1 MNASAT
7 HLTVTVIWGLSLI
20 LCTRAAAQQNQEAPS
35 PESAPKIQVAV
46 NAVLVPVVVRD
57 SQGHAVGTLTKE
69 DFQVLDRKKPQVI
82 SGFSIQKRAALE
94 TNPASTVPMP
104 TVPSPVSPAAAAPPS
119 ATPPRRF
126 IVFLFDDLH
135 LSASDLVHVQKV
147 ATKIVAGSLAD
158 SDMAAVVSFSG
169 TYSGMTRDRAKLQ
182 ETISKLKTQELY
194 RHIAR
199 ECPDIDYYQGDL
211 IENKHS
217 NAAYEQ
223 AVQEAFTC
231 GHTDRR
237 SVAEGMA
244 QAAARRAVAI
254 GDQDVHVTLGFVAE
268 VVRKMEA
275 LEGERTLILISPGFL
290 TVTPGALS
298 EKSHVLDLAARSN
311 VTISALDARGLYTT
325 EIDASENGAHTMQ
338 ALVTGHES
346 DYHRNTMTFA
356 ENVMAELADGTG
368 GTYFH
373 NSNDLQGGLQKL
385 TAAPEYVYILELSLA
400 NIKMDGTY
408 HPLNVKINRNG
419 LSLRARRGYF
429 APQSLRKKK

>member
-7 HLTVTVIWGLSLI
+7 HLTVTMICGLSLI
-20 LCTRAAAQQNQEAPS
+20 SCTGAAAQQNQEAPT

-57 SQGHAVGTLTKE
+57 SQGRAVGNLTKE

-82 SGFSIQKRAALE
+82 SGFGIQKRAALE
-94 TNPASTVPMP
+94 TNPAPTVPMT

-119 ATPPRRF
+119 ATPPQRF

-169 TYSGMTRDRAKLQ
+169 TYSAMTRDRAKLQ

-231 GHTDRR
+231 EHTDRR

-298 EKSHVLDLAARSN
+298 EKSQVLDLAARSK

-429 APQSLRKKK
+429 APQPPRKK

>member
-7 HLTVTVIWGLSLI
+7 HLAVTIICGLSFI
-20 LCTRAAAQQNQEAPS
+20 LYNRAAAQKQEAAPA
-35 PESAPKIQVAV
+35 ESAAKIRVAV

-57 SQGHAVGTLTKE
+57 SQGRAVGNLTKE

-82 SGFSIQKRAALE
+82 SGFSIQKRAAVE
-94 TNPASTVPMP
+94 TNPTPTVPMSA
-104 TVPSPVSPAAAAPPS
+104 VPSPVSPAAAAPTS
-119 ATPPRRF
+119 ATPPQRF

-135 LSASDLVHVQKV
+135 LSASDLVHVQNV
-147 ATKIVAGSLAD
+147 ATKIVAGSLSD

-169 TYSGMTRDRAKLQ
+169 THSGMTRDRAKLQ

-217 NAAYEQ
+217 NAAFEQ
-223 AVQEAFTC
+223 AVQEALTC
-231 GHTDRR
+231 GHTDLR

-244 QAAARRAVAI
+244 QSAARRAVLI

-275 LEGERTLILISPGFL
+275 LQGERTLILISPGFL
-290 TVTPGALS
+290 TVTSEALS
-298 EKSHVLDLAARSN
+298 EKSQVLDLAARSN

-346 DYHRNTMTFA
+346 DHHRNTRTFA

-400 NIKMDGTY
+400 NVKMDGTY
-408 HPLNVKINRNG
+408 HPLKVKVNRNG
-419 LSLRARRGYF
+419 LSLQARRGYF
-429 APQSLRKKK
+429 APQPPKKKK

>member
-1 MNASAT
+1 MNANKT
-7 HLTVTVIWGLSLI
+7 HLTVKILCGLSLF
-20 LCTRAAAQQNQEAPS
+20 LFTRATARQNQEART

-57 SQGHAVGTLTKE
+57 SQGHAVGSLTKE
-69 DFQVLDRKKPQVI
+69 DFQVLDRNKPQVI

-94 TNPASTVPMP
+94 TRPVPTSPVP
-104 TVPSPVSPAAAAPPS
+104 TVPYPVSPAAAPPS
-119 ATPPRRF
+119 ATAAQRF
-126 IVFLFDDLH
+126 IVLLFDDLH

-147 ATKIVAGSLAD
+147 ATKIVAGALAD
-158 SDMAAVVSFSG
+158 SNMAAVVSFSG

-182 ETISKLKTQELY
+182 ETISKMKTQELY

-217 NAAYEQ
+217 NAVFEQ
-223 AVQEAFTC
+223 AVQEALTC
-231 GHTDRR
+231 GHTDLR
-237 SVAEGMA
+237 SVAEGMT
-244 QAAARRAVAI
+244 QSAARRAVLI
-254 GDQDVHVTLGFVAE
+254 GDQDVHVTLSFVAE

-275 LEGERTLILISPGFL
+275 LQGERTLILISPGFL
-290 TVTPGALS
+290 TVTSEALS
-298 EKSHVLDLAARSN
+298 EKSQVLDLAARSN

-373 NSNDLQGGLQKL
+373 NSNDLQSGLQRL

-400 NIKMDGTY
+400 NVKMDGTY
-408 HPLNVKINRNG
+408 HPLKVKVNRNG
-419 LSLRARRGYF
+419 LSLQARRGYF
-429 APQSLRKKK
+429 APQPPKKKK

>member
-7 HLTVTVIWGLSLI
+7 RLTVTVIWGLSLI
-20 LCTRAAAQQNQEAPS
+20 LCTRAAAQQNQEAPT
-35 PESAPKIQVAV
+35 PESAAKIQVAV

-57 SQGHAVGTLTKE
+57 SQGRAVGNLTKE
-69 DFQVLDRKKPQVI
+69 DFQVLDGKKPQVI

-94 TNPASTVPMP
+94 TNPAPTVPMP
-104 TVPSPVSPAAAAPPS
+104 AVPSPVSPAAAPPS
-119 ATPPRRF
+119 TTPSQRF

-135 LSASDLVHVQKV
+135 LGASELARVQKV

-169 TYSGMTRDRAKLQ
+169 TYSGMTRDRTKLQ
-182 ETISKLKTQELY
+182 ETISELKTQELY

-223 AVQEAFTC
+223 AVQETLTC
-231 GHTDRR
+231 EHTDRR
-237 SVAEGMA
+237 SVAEGLA

-346 DYHRNTMTFA
+346 DYHRNTVTFA

-385 TAAPEYVYILELSLA
+385 TAALEYVYILELSLA

>member
-7 HLTVTVIWGLSLI
+7 HLTVTMICGLCFI
-20 LCTRAAAQQNQEAPS
+20 LCTRTVAQQNQEALTPD
-35 PESAPKIQVAV
+35 SAAKIQVAV
-46 NAVLVPVVVRD
+46 NAVLLPVVVRD
-57 SQGHAVGTLTKE
+57 SEGRAVGNLTKE
-69 DFQVLDRKKPQVI
+69 NFQVLDRKKPQVI
-82 SGFSIQKRAALE
+82 SGFSIQRRAAFE
-94 TNPASTVPMP
+94 TSPAPTLPTP
-104 TVPSPVSPAAAAPPS
+104 TVPSTVSPAAAPLS
-119 ATPPRRF
+119 ATHQQRF

-135 LSASDLVHVQKV
+135 LSASDLVHVQQV

-158 SDMAAVVSFSG
+158 RDMAAVVSFSG

-182 ETISKLKTQELY
+182 EAISKLKTQELY

-217 NAAYEQ
+217 HAAYEQ
-223 AVQEAFTC
+223 AVQEALTC
-231 GHTDRR
+231 EHTNLR

-268 VVRKMEA
+268 VVHKMEA
-275 LEGERTLILISPGFL
+275 LQGERTLILISPGFL
-290 TVTPGALS
+290 TVTPAALS
-298 EKSHVLDLAARSN
+298 EKSQVLDLAARSN

-325 EIDASENGAHTMQ
+325 EIDASENGAHTIE

-385 TAAPEYVYILELSLA
+385 TAAPEYVYLLELSLA
-400 NIKMDGTY
+400 KVKKDGTY
-408 HPLNVKINRNG
+408 HPLNVKINRRG
-419 LSLRARRGYF
+419 LSLQARRGYF
-429 APQSLRKKK
+429 APKPPRKKK

>member
-7 HLTVTVIWGLSLI
+7 HLTVKILCGLSLI
-20 LCTRAAAQQNQEAPS
+20 LCTRATAGQNQEART

-57 SQGHAVGTLTKE
+57 SQGHAVGSLTKE
-69 DFQVLDRKKPQVI
+69 DFQVLDRNKPQVI

-94 TNPASTVPMP
+94 TRPVPTPPVP
-104 TVPSPVSPAAAAPPS
+104 TVPYPVSPAAAPPS
-119 ATPPRRF
+119 TTAAQRF
-126 IVFLFDDLH
+126 IVLLFDDLH

-147 ATKIVAGSLAD
+147 ATKIVAGALAD

-169 TYSGMTRDRAKLQ
+169 TYSGMTRDRATLQ

-217 NAAYEQ
+217 NAAFEQ
-223 AVQEAFTC
+223 AVQEALTC
-231 GHTDRR
+231 EHTDLR

-244 QAAARRAVAI
+244 QSAARRAVLI

-275 LEGERTLILISPGFL
+275 LQGERTLILISPGFL
-290 TVTPGALS
+290 TVTSEALS
-298 EKSHVLDLAARSN
+298 EKSQVLDLAARSN
-311 VTISALDARGLYTT
+311 VTISALDARGLYAT

-373 NSNDLQGGLQKL
+373 NSNDLQSGLQRL
-385 TAAPEYVYILELSLA
+385 TAAPEYVYILELSLG
-400 NIKMDGTY
+400 NVKMDGTY
-408 HPLNVKINRNG
+408 HPLKVKVNRNG
-419 LSLRARRGYF
+419 LSLQARRGYF
-429 APQSLRKKK
+429 APQLPKKKK

>member
-1 MNASAT
+1 
-7 HLTVTVIWGLSLI
+7 
-20 LCTRAAAQQNQEAPS
+20 
-35 PESAPKIQVAV
+35 
-46 NAVLVPVVVRD
+46 VVRD
-57 SQGHAVGTLTKE
+57 SQGHAVGSLTKE
-69 DFQVLDRKKPQVI
+69 DFQVLDRNKPQVI

-94 TNPASTVPMP
+94 TRPVPTPPVP
-104 TVPSPVSPAAAAPPS
+104 TVPYPVSPAAAPPS
-119 ATPPRRF
+119 ATAAQRF
-126 IVFLFDDLH
+126 IVLLFDDLH

-147 ATKIVAGSLAD
+147 ATKIVAGALAD

-217 NAAYEQ
+217 NAAFEQ
-223 AVQEAFTC
+223 AVQEALTC
-231 GHTDRR
+231 EHTDLR

-244 QAAARRAVAI
+244 QSAARRAVLI

-275 LEGERTLILISPGFL
+275 LQGERTLILISPGFL
-290 TVTPGALS
+290 TVTSEALS
-298 EKSHVLDLAARSN
+298 EKSQVLDLAARSN

-373 NSNDLQGGLQKL
+373 NSNDLQSGLQRL

-400 NIKMDGTY
+400 NVKMDGTY
-408 HPLNVKINRNG
+408 HPLKVKVNRNG
-419 LSLRARRGYF
+419 LSLQARRGYF
-429 APQSLRKKK
+429 APQPPKKKK

>member
-7 HLTVTVIWGLSLI
+7 HLTVKILCGLSLI
-20 LCTRAAAQQNQEAPS
+20 LCTRATAGQNQEART

-57 SQGHAVGTLTKE
+57 SQGHAVGSLTKE
-69 DFQVLDRKKPQVI
+69 DFQVLDRNKPQVI

-94 TNPASTVPMP
+94 TRPVPTPPVP
-104 TVPSPVSPAAAAPPS
+104 TVPYPVSPAAAPPS
-119 ATPPRRF
+119 TTAAQRF
-126 IVFLFDDLH
+126 IVLLFDDLH

-147 ATKIVAGSLAD
+147 ATKIVAGALAD

-169 TYSGMTRDRAKLQ
+169 TYSGMTRDRATLQ

-217 NAAYEQ
+217 NAAFEQ
-223 AVQEAFTC
+223 AVQEALTC
-231 GHTDRR
+231 EHTDLR

-244 QAAARRAVAI
+244 QSAARRAVLI

-275 LEGERTLILISPGFL
+275 LQGERTLILISPGFL
-290 TVTPGALS
+290 TVTSEALS
-298 EKSHVLDLAARSN
+298 EKSQVLDLAARSN

-373 NSNDLQGGLQKL
+373 NSNDLQSGLQRL

-400 NIKMDGTY
+400 NVKMDGTY
-408 HPLNVKINRNG
+408 HPLKVKVNRNG
-419 LSLRARRGYF
+419 LSLQARRGYF
-429 APQSLRKKK
+429 APQLPKKKK

>member
-7 HLTVTVIWGLSLI
+7 HLTVKILCGLSLI
-20 LCTRAAAQQNQEAPS
+20 LCTRATAGQNQEART

-57 SQGHAVGTLTKE
+57 SQGHAVGSLTKE
-69 DFQVLDRKKPQVI
+69 DFQVLDRNKPQVI

-94 TNPASTVPMP
+94 TRPVPTPPVP
-104 TVPSPVSPAAAAPPS
+104 TVPYPVSPAAAPPS
-119 ATPPRRF
+119 ATAAQRF
-126 IVFLFDDLH
+126 IVLLFDDLH

-147 ATKIVAGSLAD
+147 ATKIVAGALAD

-169 TYSGMTRDRAKLQ
+169 TYSGMTRDRATLQ

-217 NAAYEQ
+217 NAAFEQ
-223 AVQEAFTC
+223 AVQEALTC
-231 GHTDRR
+231 EHTDLR

-244 QAAARRAVAI
+244 QSAARRAVLI

-275 LEGERTLILISPGFL
+275 LQGERTLILISPGFL
-290 TVTPGALS
+290 TVTPEALS
-298 EKSHVLDLAARSN
+298 EKSQVLDLAARSN

-373 NSNDLQGGLQKL
+373 NSNDLESGLQRL

-400 NIKMDGTY
+400 NVKMDGTY
-408 HPLNVKINRNG
+408 HPLKVKVNRNG
-419 LSLRARRGYF
+419 LSLQARRGYF
-429 APQSLRKKK
+429 APQPPKKKK

>member
-7 HLTVTVIWGLSLI
+7 PLTVTIICGLSLI
-20 LCTRAAAQQNQEAPS
+20 LCTRAAAQQNQGAPT

-57 SQGHAVGTLTKE
+57 SQGRAVGNLSKE

-82 SGFSIQKRAALE
+82 SGFSIQNRAALE
-94 TNPASTVPMP
+94 TNSAPTVSMP
-104 TVPSPVSPAAAAPPS
+104 TVPSPVSPAAAPPS
-119 ATPPRRF
+119 ATPPQRF

-135 LSASDLVHVQKV
+135 LGASDLVRFQKV
-147 ATKIVAGSLAD
+147 ATKIVTGSLAD

-223 AVQEAFTC
+223 AVQEAC
-231 GHTDRR
+231 ACEHIDLR

-244 QAAARRAVAI
+244 QSAARGAVAI

-268 VVRKMEA
+268 VVRKMEV

-290 TVTPGALS
+290 TVTPGGLVGEIS
-298 EKSHVLDLAARSN
+298 RSGPCR
-311 VTISALDARGLYTT
+311 T
-325 EIDASENGAHTMQ
+325 
-338 ALVTGHES
+338 
-346 DYHRNTMTFA
+346 
-356 ENVMAELADGTG
+356 
-368 GTYFH
+368 
-373 NSNDLQGGLQKL
+373 
-385 TAAPEYVYILELSLA
+385 LER
-400 NIKMDGTY
+400 D
-408 HPLNVKINRNG
+408 H
-419 LSLRARRGYF
+419 
-429 APQSLRKKK
+429 

>member
-7 HLTVTVIWGLSLI
+7 HLTVKILCGLSLI
-20 LCTRAAAQQNQEAPS
+20 LCTRATARQNQEART

-57 SQGHAVGTLTKE
+57 SQGHAVGSLTKE
-69 DFQVLDRKKPQVI
+69 DFQVLDRNKPQVI

-94 TNPASTVPMP
+94 TRPVPTPPVP
-104 TVPSPVSPAAAAPPS
+104 TVPYPVSPAAAPPS
-119 ATPPRRF
+119 ATAAQRF
-126 IVFLFDDLH
+126 IVLLFDDLH

-147 ATKIVAGSLAD
+147 ATKIVAGALAD
-158 SDMAAVVSFSG
+158 SDMAAAVSFSG

-217 NAAYEQ
+217 NAAFEQ
-223 AVQEAFTC
+223 AVQEALTC
-231 GHTDRR
+231 GHTDLR

-244 QAAARRAVAI
+244 QSAARRAVLI

-275 LEGERTLILISPGFL
+275 LQGERTLILISPGFL
-290 TVTPGALS
+290 TVTSEALS
-298 EKSHVLDLAARSN
+298 EKSQVLDLAARSN

-338 ALVTGHES
+338 ALATGHES

-373 NSNDLQGGLQKL
+373 NSNDLQSGLQRL

-400 NIKMDGTY
+400 NVKMDGTY
-408 HPLNVKINRNG
+408 HPLKVKVNRNG
-419 LSLRARRGYF
+419 LSLQARRGYF
-429 APQSLRKKK
+429 APQPPKKKK

>member
-1 MNASAT
+1 MNASAA
-7 HLTVTVIWGLSLI
+7 HLTVTILCGLSLI
-20 LCTRAAAQQNQEAPS
+20 LCNRAAAQQNQEAPT
-35 PESAPKIQVAV
+35 PESAAKIQVAV

-57 SQGHAVGTLTKE
+57 SEGRAVGNLAKE

-82 SGFSIQKRAALE
+82 SGFSIQQRAALE
-94 TNPASTVPMP
+94 TNPATTVPMP
-104 TVPSPVSPAAAAPPS
+104 VVPSPVSPAAAAPPS
-119 ATPPRRF
+119 AAPPQRF

-217 NAAYEQ
+217 NTVYER
-223 AVQEAFTC
+223 AVQEALTC
-231 GHTDRR
+231 EHTNLR

-268 VVRKMEA
+268 VVGKMEA
-275 LEGERTLILISPGFL
+275 LQGERTLILISPGFL
-290 TVTPGALS
+290 TVTPVALS

-311 VTISALDARGLYTT
+311 VTISALDVRGLHTT
-325 EIDASENGAHTMQ
+325 EIDASENGSHTMQ

-373 NSNDLQGGLQKL
+373 DSNDLQGGLQKL

-429 APQSLRKKK
+429 APQSLHKK

>member
-7 HLTVTVIWGLSLI
+7 HLSVTIICGLAL
-20 LCTRAAAQQNQEAPS
+20 LCTRAAAQPNQEAPTTDG
-35 PESAPKIQVAV
+35 APKIQVAV

-57 SQGHAVGTLTKE
+57 SQGRAVGNLTKE
-69 DFQVLDRKKPQVI
+69 NFQVLDRKKPQVI

-94 TNPASTVPMP
+94 TNRTPTLPVPP
-104 TVPSPVSPAAAAPPS
+104 VPSPVSPAASPS
-119 ATPPRRF
+119 ATPPQRF

-147 ATKIVAGSLAD
+147 ATKVVAGSLAD

-182 ETISKLKTQELY
+182 EAISKLKTQELY

-223 AVQEAFTC
+223 AVQEALTC
-231 GHTDRR
+231 EHTDLR

-254 GDQDVHVTLGFVAE
+254 GDQDVHVTLGSVAE
-268 VVRKMEA
+268 VVRKMEV
-275 LEGERTLILISPGFL
+275 LQGERTLILISPGFL
-290 TVTPGALS
+290 TVTPAALS
-298 EKSHVLDLAARSN
+298 EKSHVLDLAALSN

-325 EIDASENGAHTMQ
+325 EIDASENGAHTME

-356 ENVMAELADGTG
+356 ENVMAELADGSG

-373 NSNDLQGGLQKL
+373 NRNDLQGGLQKL

-400 NIKMDGTY
+400 NVKMDGTY

-419 LSLRARRGYF
+419 LRLQARRGYF
-429 APQSLRKKK
+429 APQPPRKKK

>member
-1 MNASAT
+1 
-7 HLTVTVIWGLSLI
+7 
-20 LCTRAAAQQNQEAPS
+20 
-35 PESAPKIQVAV
+35 
-46 NAVLVPVVVRD
+46 VL
-57 SQGHAVGTLTKE
+57 
-69 DFQVLDRKKPQVI
+69 
-82 SGFSIQKRAALE
+82 
-94 TNPASTVPMP
+94 
-104 TVPSPVSPAAAAPPS
+104 
-119 ATPPRRF
+119 
-126 IVFLFDDLH
+126 LFDDLH

-147 ATKIVAGSLAD
+147 ATKIVAGALAD

-217 NAAYEQ
+217 NAAFEQ
-223 AVQEAFTC
+223 AVQEALTC
-231 GHTDRR
+231 GHTDLR

-244 QAAARRAVAI
+244 QSAARRAVLI

-275 LEGERTLILISPGFL
+275 LQGERTLILISPGFL
-290 TVTPGALS
+290 TVTSEALS
-298 EKSHVLDLAARSN
+298 EKSQVLDLAARSN

-373 NSNDLQGGLQKL
+373 NSNDLLSGLQRL

-400 NIKMDGTY
+400 NVKMDGTY
-408 HPLNVKINRNG
+408 HPLKVKVNRNG
-419 LSLRARRGYF
+419 LSLQARRGYF
-429 APQSLRKKK
+429 APQPPKKKK

>member
-7 HLTVTVIWGLSLI
+7 HLAVTIICGLSVI
-20 LCTRAAAQQNQEAPS
+20 VCTRAAAQENQEART
-35 PESAPKIQVAV
+35 PESVPKIQVAV

-57 SQGHAVGTLTKE
+57 SQGRAVGNLTKE
-69 DFQVLDRKKPQVI
+69 NFQVLDRKKPQVI

-94 TNPASTVPMP
+94 TNPAPILQVPI
-104 TVPSPVSPAAAAPPS
+104 VPSPASPAAPPS
-119 ATPPRRF
+119 ATAPHRF

-147 ATKIVAGSLAD
+147 ATKFVAGSLAD
-158 SDMAAVVSFSG
+158 SDMAAAVSFSG

-182 ETISKLKTQELY
+182 ESISKLKTQELY

-211 IENKHS
+211 IENKH
-217 NAAYEQ
+217 NHAAYEQ
-223 AVQEAFTC
+223 AVQEALSC
-231 GHTDRR
+231 EHTDLR

-244 QAAARRAVAI
+244 QAAARRAVAV

-275 LEGERTLILISPGFL
+275 LPGERTLILISPGFL
-290 TVTPGALS
+290 TITPGALS

-325 EIDASENGAHTMQ
+325 EIDATENGAHTMQ
-338 ALVTGHES
+338 TLVTGHES
-346 DYHRNTMTFA
+346 DYHRNTLTFA

-368 GTYFH
+368 GAYFH
-373 NSNDLQGGLQKL
+373 NSNELQGGLQKL

-400 NIKMDGTY
+400 NVKMDGTY
-408 HPLNVKINRNG
+408 HALNVKINRTG
-419 LSLRARRGYF
+419 LSLQARRGYF
-429 APQSLRKKK
+429 APQSPSKKK